1 MLVRRAYLDL
11 AEDDVPAARRALQQA
26 LATRRAHGDRRG
38 LGLVLVGIGVVETN
52 AGEYRKAERQLAE
65 ARDIF
70 RRAGDRWAFAS
81 SLWATA
87 DLAFAR
93 GNLDGAEVAL
103 LKARAV
109 LAATRRE
116 RWIANTVAGLAEIAL
131 LRGDSAQAMALLAEA
146 HDRYA
151 SRDDALGIAEV
162 QWRLRDRANAL
173 LRPRNKARARTLS
186 VS

>member
-11 AEDDVPAARRALQQA
+11 AEDDVPAARRALRQA
-26 LATRRAHGDRRG
+26 LDIRRAHGDRRG
-38 LGLVLVGIGVVETN
+38 LGLVLVGIGVIETK
-52 AGEYRKAERQLAE
+52 AGEHRNAERHLAE

-87 DLAFAR
+87 DLEFAR
-93 GNLDGAEVAL
+93 GNLDGAEAAL

-131 LRGDSAQAMALLAEA
+131 LRGDSAQALALLAEA
-146 HDRYA
+146 HERYA

-162 QWRLRDRANAL
+162 QWRLRDRANDP
-173 LRPRNKARARTLS
+173 LRPRNEARATTLS